1 MLAIIVHCCLLQE
14 LQKLRKKIKS
24 TVEVQTHMKEKL
36 QFIEVE
42 NEVLYKEL
50 QEIEAQVAQVS

>member
-1 MLAIIVHCCLLQE
+1 
-14 LQKLRKKIKS
+14 
-24 TVEVQTHMKEKL
+24 MKEKL

-50 QEIEAQVAQVS
+50 QEIEAQVAQVSSLTLDYKQIS